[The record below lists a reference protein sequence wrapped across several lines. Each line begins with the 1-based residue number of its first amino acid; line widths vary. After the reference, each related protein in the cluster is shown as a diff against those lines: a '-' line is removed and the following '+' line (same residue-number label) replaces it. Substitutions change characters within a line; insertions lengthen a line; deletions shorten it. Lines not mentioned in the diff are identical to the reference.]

1 MITTSGSRACS
12 GGTKMQEID
21 LGRLSLP
28 ELTELLH
35 RIADEIQLRA
45 MEEAGQA

>member
-1 MITTSGSRACS
+1 
-12 GGTKMQEID
+12 MQEID
-21 LGRLSLP
+21 ISGLSLP